1 MEFHFDHLEIL
12 TYNKKFIELV
22 DGSLFPVSMQSG
34 SVGHWSLLVRVIND
48 KEPAHWYLG
57 N

>member
-34 SVGHWSLLVRVIND
+34 
-48 KEPAHWYLG
+48 ALG
-57 N
+57 SACESDQ